1 MSEPDVTFV
10 GGSMMGAEP
19 AMRTVL
25 VIRSETLRDRVA
37 AALEA
42 AGVVAEIELSPS
54 YLSAMGWLTQQGA
67 DVVVGPVSAM
77 TGMVASTARAL
88 RKLSPGMRLIA
99 VADDDE
105 RAEASAAASA
115 GFDQCVYEPADASVL
130 VSAIGLE
137 PRKQSAEQADQSDP
151 GEDDARVS
159 AGDNA
164 QAMEAAQQASQTPT
178 QDWLKQGF
186 ENEGSA
192 SVSGAVGDVDLAEAV
207 MRRDGSL
214 LPLAMRLLRDQS
226 GLHDAEFTPLGQSK
240 GSARFAVDVSYEGTN
255 FGALTSQDGDVQ
267 ALGSWSAWL
276 SRWVALDRR
285 QDELYQMA
293 MHDRLTGVWN
303 RRYFEL
309 FLERVLQHAADGRQ
323 QVTLLVFDIDNFK
336 QYNDNFGH
344 PAGDEI
350 LKSTATL
357 IQSLVRE
364 HDVVARIGGDEFA
377 VIFWD
382 KGEPRHL
389 GSQHPDSVIGIA
401 KRFQKA
407 ICEHKFP
414 KLGEEAVGRLTVS
427 GGLAGFPWDGRTP
440 SELMARA
447 DANAMRSKQQGKNA
461 ICFGPGAAPNG
472 KPSLPQT

>member
-1 MSEPDVTFV
+1 MAESGVYFV
-10 GGSMMGAEP
+10 GESTMGAEP
-19 AMRTVL
+19 EVPRVL

-42 AGVVAEIELSPS
+42 AGVTADINLSPS
-54 YLSAMGWLTQQGA
+54 YLSAMGWLTQQRA
-67 DVVVGPVSAM
+67 AVVVGPVSAM
-77 TGMVASTARAL
+77 TGMVGSTARAL
-88 RKLSPGMRLIA
+88 RKLSPGMRLVA
-99 VADDDE
+99 LADDDE

-115 GFDQCVYEPADASVL
+115 GFDQCVYEPADAGVL

-137 PRKQSAEQADQSDP
+137 SQKRDGASATMQGKPE
-151 GEDDARVS
+151 EDARVS
-159 AGDNA
+159 AADNA
-164 QAMEAAQQASQTPT
+164 VKMESLQLESQSPG
-178 QDWLKQGF
+178 QDWLDKGFDEQGLA
-186 ENEGSA
+186 N
-192 SVSGAVGDVDLAEAV
+192 VSGTVGDVDLAEAV

-226 GLHDAEFTPLGQSK
+226 GLADAAFAPLGQAD
-240 GSARFAVDVSYEGTN
+240 GNARFAVDVSYEGTN

-276 SRWVALDRR
+276 ARWVALDRR
-285 QDELYQMA
+285 QGELYEMA
-293 MHDRLTGVWN
+293 MHDKLTGIWN

-309 FLERVLQHAADGRQ
+309 FLERVLQHAAQGRQ

-336 QYNDNFGH
+336 QYNDSFGH

-350 LKSTATL
+350 LKSTAVL
-357 IQSLVRE
+357 IQSLVRD
-364 HDVVARIGGDEFA
+364 HDIVARIGGDEFA

-389 GSQHPDSVIGIA
+389 GSQHPNNVIGIA

-427 GGLAGFPWDGRTP
+427 GGLAGFPWDGRTTD
-440 SELMARA
+440 ELLARA
-447 DANAMRSKQQGKNA
+447 DAMAMRSKQQGKNA

-472 KPSLPQT
+472 NGNH

>member
-1 MSEPDVTFV
+1 MP
-10 GGSMMGAEP
+10 
-19 AMRTVL
+19 TVL
-25 VIRSETLRDRVA
+25 VIRSEALRDRVA

-42 AGVVAEIELSPS
+42 AGVSAQIDWSPS
-54 YLSAMGWLTQQGA
+54 YLAAMGWLTQDHA

-77 TGMVASTARAL
+77 TGMVGSTARAL
-88 RKLSPGMRLIA
+88 RKLSPGMRLVA

-115 GFDQCVYEPADASVL
+115 GFDQCVFEPADAGTL
-130 VSAIGLE
+130 VSAIGIE
-137 PRKQSAEQADQSDP
+137 PHPVQDSTQAQSSVSEQ
-151 GEDDARVS
+151 DARVS
-159 AGDNA
+159 AADNA
-164 QAMEAAQQASQTPT
+164 GVMEAAQLESHAPS
-178 QDWLKQGF
+178 QDWLKKGF
-186 ENEGSA
+186 DDTASIGVEGP
-192 SVSGAVGDVDLAEAV
+192 VGDVDLAEAV

-214 LPLAMRLLRDQS
+214 LPLALRLLREQS
-226 GLHDAEFTPLGQSK
+226 GVSDARFSPLGEAQ
-240 GSARFAVDVSYEGTN
+240 GNTRFAMDVSYEGTN
-255 FGALTSQDGDVQ
+255 FGSLTSNASDAQ

-276 SRWVALDRR
+276 ARWVAMDRR
-285 QDELYQMA
+285 QEELYAMA
-293 MHDRLTGVWN
+293 MHDKLTGIWN

-309 FLERVLQHAADGRQ
+309 FLERVLQHAAQGRQ

-336 QYNDNFGH
+336 QYNDSFGH

-350 LKSTATL
+350 LKSTAVL
-357 IQSLVRE
+357 IQSLVRD
-364 HDVVARIGGDEFA
+364 HDIVARIGGDEFA

-389 GSQHPDSVIGIA
+389 GSQHPNNVIGIA

-407 ICEHKFP
+407 IVEHKFP

-440 SELMARA
+440 DELLARA
-447 DANAMRSKQQGKNA
+447 DAMAMRSKQQGKNA

-472 KPSLPQT
+472 NGNH

>member
-1 MSEPDVTFV
+1 MAEPDVYFV
-10 GGSMMGAEP
+10 GETSMGESP
-19 AMRTVL
+19 AFPVVL
-25 VIRSETLRDRVA
+25 VIRSESLRDRVA

-42 AGVVAEIELSPS
+42 AGVSAEVELSPS
-54 YLSAMGWLTQQGA
+54 YLSAMGWLTQQRA
-67 DVVVGPVSAM
+67 AVVVGPVSAM
-77 TGMVASTARAL
+77 TGMVGSTARAL
-88 RKLSPGMRLIA
+88 RKLSPGMRLVA

-115 GFDQCVYEPADASVL
+115 GFDRCVYEPADAGAL
-130 VSAIGLE
+130 VEAIGLE
-137 PRKQSAEQADQSDP
+137 AKRREAGDSAQSHRSQE
-151 GEDDARVS
+151 DARVS
-159 AGDNA
+159 AADNA
-164 QAMEAAQQASQTPT
+164 MKMETAQTASRGPMPDLLQ
-178 QDWLKQGF
+178 QGF
-186 ENEGSA
+186 DEQAPAE
-192 SVSGAVGDVDLAEAV
+192 VSGAVGDVDLAEAI
-207 MRRDGSL
+207 MRQDGSL
-214 LPLAMRLLRDQS
+214 IPLAMRLLREQS
-226 GLHDAEFTPLGQSK
+226 GLIDASFTPLGDAT
-240 GSARFAVDVSYEGTN
+240 GNARFAVDVSFEGTN
-255 FGALTSQDGDVQ
+255 FGTLTSDQGDVQ

-276 SRWVALDRR
+276 ARWAALERR
-285 QDELYQMA
+285 QNEFYAMA
-293 MHDRLTGVWN
+293 MHDKLTGTWN

-309 FLERVLQHAADGRQ
+309 FMERVLQHATAGRQ

-350 LKSTATL
+350 LKSTAAL
-357 IQSLVRE
+357 IQSLVRD

-389 GSQHPDSVIGIA
+389 GSQHPNNVIGIA

-440 SELMARA
+440 EELLARA

-461 ICFGPGAAPNG
+461 ICFGPGAAP
-472 KPSLPQT
+472 TAAHD